1 MPTTPTDTAAL
12 SAQTIRILAL
22 DGGGIRGILS
32 ARLLQ
37 EIEQRTG
44 KPATELFHLI
54 AGTSIG
60 GITACGLLKGMSAKA
75 LGDLYAARGGEIFS
89 HSLWHTVT
97 TLDNLAGPKY
107 APTALET
114 ILKEQLGD
122 TWLSQTRGAEL
133 LVTSYCI
140 RLPEPV
146 PLDGGAVQTSRM
158 PYLFKTWKARGTFL
172 DPGDEPPAL
181 DFRLREIARA
191 TSAAPTY
198 FPPAM
203 ITNRRGEAYAMVDG
217 GVFANNPAMCALASA
232 RRLYGDRTARFLLV
246 SLGTGSLER
255 SIDADEALKWGEVS
269 WLHPILNILMDGN
282 ADTVGYEAD
291 QELGSDHIRFEIST
305 GTNPNDDASVNEDF
319 DCATPDNIERIETL
333 AKRLIERSQEKLD
346 RVCATLKEPKGTPSP
361 AALDLAAAGA
371 KPGEVPRDVESRL
384 RAVEQ
389 RLGMP
394 TS

>member
-1 MPTTPTDTAAL
+1 MNGLPHRQLTLSGRITIPETPAKPPAL
-12 SAQTIRILAL
+12 PAQTIRILAL

-32 ARLLQ
+32 ARVLQ
-37 EIEQRTG
+37 EIEQRTQ
-44 KPATELFHLI
+44 KPAAELFHLI

-60 GITACGLLKGMSAKA
+60 GITACGLLSGKSAKA
-75 LGDLYAARGGEIFS
+75 LGDLYAAKGGDIFS
-89 HSLWHTVT
+89 QSLWRTVT

-107 APTALET
+107 APAALET
-114 ILKEQLGD
+114 VLKAALGD

-140 RLPEPV
+140 RLPKPA
-146 PLDGGAVQTSRM
+146 PLDGGAVQTTRT

-203 ITNRRGEAYAMVDG
+203 ITNRRGETYAMVDG

-232 RRLYGDRTARFLLV
+232 RRLYGDFAPRFLLV

-255 SIDADEALKWGEVS
+255 SIDADAALTWGEMS

-291 QELGSDHIRFEIST
+291 QELGNDHMRFDIST
-305 GTNPNDDASVNEDF
+305 GTNPHDEATVNEDF
-319 DCATPDNIERIETL
+319 DSATPDNIARIERL
-333 AKRLIERSQEKLD
+333 AQRLIERSQEKLD
-346 RVCATLKEPKGTPSP
+346 RVCATLTEPKWTPPP
-361 AALDLAAAGA
+361 AL
-371 KPGEVPRDVESRL
+371 
-384 RAVEQ
+384 EQ
-389 RLGMP
+389 RLGTL

>member
-1 MPTTPTDTAAL
+1 MPNLRTQIPAFP
-12 SAQTIRILAL
+12 AQTIRILAL

-37 EIEQRTG
+37 EIERRTG

-60 GITACGLLKGMSAKA
+60 GITACGLLKGISAQA
-75 LGDLYAARGGEIFS
+75 LGDLYAAKGGEIFS

-114 ILKEQLGD
+114 ILKQELGE
-122 TWLSQTRGAEL
+122 TWLSETRGAEL

-140 RLPEPV
+140 RLPKPV
-146 PLDGGAVQTSRM
+146 LIENGTVQTTRM
-158 PYLFKTWKARGTFL
+158 PYLFKTWKARGTAL
-172 DPGDEPPAL
+172 DADDELPAL
-181 DFRLREIARA
+181 DFKLRDIARA

-203 ITNRRGEAYAMVDG
+203 IANRQGETYAMVDG

-232 RRLYGDRTARFLLV
+232 RRLYGDRAARFLLV

-255 SIDADEALKWGEVS
+255 SIDADQAVRWGEIS

-282 ADTVGYEAD
+282 ADTVCYEAD
-291 QELGSDHIRFEIST
+291 QELGDDHMRFEIST
-305 GTNPNDDASVNEDF
+305 GTDLNDDAAVNEDF
-319 DCATPDNIERIETL
+319 DCATPDNIARIEKL
-333 AKRLIERSQEKLD
+333 ARRLIERSQEKLD
-346 RVCATLKEPKGTPSP
+346 RVCAALSQPKWAPPP
-361 AALDLAAAGA
+361 AALDLAAAGS
-371 KPGEVPRDVESRL
+371 KPGDVESRL
-384 RAVEQ
+384 RALEQ

-394 TS
+394 SS

>member
-1 MPTTPTDTAAL
+1 MRNLRTQTPAFP
-12 SAQTIRILAL
+12 AQTIRILAL

-44 KPATELFHLI
+44 KPAAQLFHLI

-60 GITACGLLKGMSAKA
+60 GITACGLLKGVSAKA
-75 LGDLYAARGGEIFS
+75 LGDLYAAKGGEIFS
-89 HSLWHTVT
+89 QSLWRTVT

-114 ILKEQLGD
+114 VLKQELGE
-122 TWLSQTRGAEL
+122 TWLSETRGAEL
-133 LVTSYCI
+133 LVASYCI
-140 RLPEPV
+140 RLPKPV
-146 PLDGGAVQTSRM
+146 PLDSGTVRTTRM

-172 DPGDEPPAL
+172 DQGDEAQAL

-203 ITNRRGEAYAMVDG
+203 ITNNKGETYAMVDG

-232 RRLYGDRTARFLLV
+232 RRLYGDRAARFLLV

-255 SIDADEALKWGEVS
+255 SIDPEQAEKWGEVS

-291 QELGSDHIRFEIST
+291 QELGDDHVRFDIST
-305 GTNPNDDASVNEDF
+305 GTDPNADTAVNEDF
-319 DCATPDNIERIETL
+319 DCATKDNIARIELL
-333 AKRLIERSQEKLD
+333 AKRLIDRSQDKLN
-346 RVCATLKEPKGTPSP
+346 RVCAALSEPKWAPSP
-361 AALDLAAAGA
+361 ALDLAAAGS
-371 KPGEVPRDVESRL
+371 KPGEVPHDIESRV
-384 RAVEQ
+384 RALEQ
-389 RLGMP
+389 RLNMP
-394 TS
+394 SS

>member
-1 MPTTPTDTAAL
+1 MNGLPHRQLTLSGRITIPETPAKPPAL
-12 SAQTIRILAL
+12 PAQTIRILAL

-32 ARLLQ
+32 ARVLQ
-37 EIEQRTG
+37 EIEQRTQ
-44 KPATELFHLI
+44 KPAAELFHLI

-60 GITACGLLKGMSAKA
+60 GITACGLLSGKSAKA
-75 LGDLYAARGGEIFS
+75 LGDLYAAKGGDIFS
-89 HSLWHTVT
+89 QSLWRTVT

-107 APTALET
+107 APAALET
-114 ILKEQLGD
+114 VLKAALGD

-140 RLPEPV
+140 RLPKPA
-146 PLDGGAVQTSRM
+146 PLDGGAVQTTRT

-203 ITNRRGEAYAMVDG
+203 ITNHRGETYAMVDG

-232 RRLYGDRTARFLLV
+232 RRLYGDFAPRFLLV

-255 SIDADEALKWGEVS
+255 SIDGDAALTWGEMS

-291 QELGSDHIRFEIST
+291 QELGNDHMRFDIST
-305 GTNPNDDASVNEDF
+305 GTNPHDEATVNEDF
-319 DCATPDNIERIETL
+319 DCATPDNIARIERL
-333 AKRLIERSQEKLD
+333 AQRLIERSQEKLD
-346 RVCATLKEPKGTPSP
+346 RVCATLTEPKWTPPP
-361 AALDLAAAGA
+361 AL
-371 KPGEVPRDVESRL
+371 
-384 RAVEQ
+384 EQ
-389 RLGMP
+389 RLGTL

>member
-1 MPTTPTDTAAL
+1 MRNLRTQTPAFP
-12 SAQTIRILAL
+12 AQTIRILAL

-37 EIEQRTG
+37 EIEQRMG
-44 KPATELFHLI
+44 KPATALFHLI

-75 LGDLYAARGGEIFS
+75 LGDLYAAKGGEIFS
-89 HSLWHTVT
+89 QSLWRTLT

-107 APTALET
+107 APTTLEN
-114 ILKEQLGD
+114 ILTENLGD
-122 TWLSQTRGAEL
+122 TWLSQTHGAEL

-140 RLPEPV
+140 RLPKTV
-146 PLDGGAVQTSRM
+146 PIDDGAVQTSRM

-172 DPGDEPPAL
+172 DQGDNVLAL
-181 DFRLREIARA
+181 DFQLRDIARA

-203 ITNRRGEAYAMVDG
+203 ITNKRGEKYAMVDG

-232 RRLYGDRTARFLLV
+232 RRLYPDAARFLLV

-255 SIDADEALKWGEVS
+255 SIDADQAQKWGEVS

-282 ADTVGYEAD
+282 ADTVSYEAD
-291 QELGSDHIRFEIST
+291 QELGDGHVRFDIST
-305 GTNPNDDASVNEDF
+305 GTDPNADTTVNEDF
-319 DCATPDNIERIETL
+319 DCATKDNIARIERL
-333 AKRLIERSQEKLD
+333 ATRLIAQSRASLNWVCTALSQ
-346 RVCATLKEPKGTPSP
+346 PKWDPP
-361 AALDLAAAGA
+361 APVDLAAAGS
-371 KPGEVPRDVESRL
+371 KPGEMPRDIESRV
-384 RAVEQ
+384 RALEE

-394 TS
+394 IS